1 MSSNELLN
9 KESSKVGSKGYFQG
23 KEKNPTGNTE
33 QYKERD
39 TAEAHHAHLC
49 QGSYEFSNLRSGLEC
64 SHLNKY

>member
-33 QYKERD
+33 QYKERE
-39 TAEAHHAHLC
+39 TAESTPC
-49 QGSYEFSNLRSGLEC
+49 SPVSRFLRVLKLE
-64 SHLNKY
+64 KWIRMQPFK